1 MRLHTF
7 RSLISKTLLN
17 KSHKKG
23 KEVHPTPQLTVKE
36 IIIKVGVRDLKA
48 VQAKAVSEVDLVR
61 VTDRIVV

>member
-23 KEVHPTPQLTVKE
+23 KEVHHTPQLTVKE